1 MTEDKTAA
9 HSFPIEEDALGEV
22 EVPSEHLWGAQ
33 TQRSHLNFTIGVER
47 FRWGRPV
54 IRALSILKKSAAL
67 ATVTLAS
74 CPMTKLS

>member
-9 HSFPIEEDALGEV
+9 HSFRVEEDAPVEV

-47 FRWGRPV
+47 TRRVGR
-54 IRALSILKKSAAL
+54 RQS
-67 ATVTLAS
+67 
-74 CPMTKLS
+74 